1 MFRNSDKLLHLVLKE
16 LCKFAEKNVYKHYP
30 DVLKSLKWLSENT
43 KDMKFEY
50 TELYSLYTWY
60 KIDRP
65 KRKKD
70 KNDINNNPYIQ
81 KFLSSTSWRPNYLD
95 VFAGQIVYS
104 KYKLVDKI
112 MILFIMWL
120 TKGPTDTSMTHEFTD
135 WSKIK
140 NFSNTLI
147 NKI

>member
-1 MFRNSDKLLHLVLKE
+1 MMFRNSDKLLHLVLKE

-70 KNDINNNPYIQ
+70 KNDLGVSMMYYEQDTKMLARAVALRKFSKKLYKGGDYEPAIRSNQATQ
-81 KFLSSTSWRPNYLD
+81 KSIR
-95 VFAGQIVYS
+95 Q
-104 KYKLVDKI
+104 
-112 MILFIMWL
+112 
-120 TKGPTDTSMTHEFTD
+120 
-135 WSKIK
+135 
-140 NFSNTLI
+140 
-147 NKI
+147 NK

>member
-1 MFRNSDKLLHLVLKE
+1 MMFRNSDKLLHLVLKE

-70 KNDINNNPYIQ
+70 KNDLGVSMMYYEQDTKMLARAVALRKFSKKLYKGGDYEPAIGSNQATQ
-81 KFLSSTSWRPNYLD
+81 KSIR
-95 VFAGQIVYS
+95 Q
-104 KYKLVDKI
+104 
-112 MILFIMWL
+112 
-120 TKGPTDTSMTHEFTD
+120 
-135 WSKIK
+135 
-140 NFSNTLI
+140 
-147 NKI
+147 NK

>member
-70 KNDINNNPYIQ
+70 KNDLGVSMMYYEQDTKMLARAVALRKFSKKLYKGGDYEPAIRSNQATQ
-81 KFLSSTSWRPNYLD
+81 KSIR
-95 VFAGQIVYS
+95 Q
-104 KYKLVDKI
+104 
-112 MILFIMWL
+112 
-120 TKGPTDTSMTHEFTD
+120 
-135 WSKIK
+135 
-140 NFSNTLI
+140 
-147 NKI
+147 NK

>member
-70 KNDINNNPYIQ
+70 KNDLGVSMMYYEQDTKMLARAVALRKFSKKLYKGGDYEPAIGSNQATQ
-81 KFLSSTSWRPNYLD
+81 KSIR
-95 VFAGQIVYS
+95 Q
-104 KYKLVDKI
+104 
-112 MILFIMWL
+112 
-120 TKGPTDTSMTHEFTD
+120 
-135 WSKIK
+135 
-140 NFSNTLI
+140 
-147 NKI
+147 NK

>member
-1 MFRNSDKLLHLVLKE
+1 
-16 LCKFAEKNVYKHYP
+16 
-30 DVLKSLKWLSENT
+30 
-43 KDMKFEY
+43 
-50 TELYSLYTWY
+50 
-60 KIDRP
+60 
-65 KRKKD
+65 
-70 KNDINNNPYIQ
+70 
-81 KFLSSTSWRPNYLD
+81 
-95 VFAGQIVYS
+95 
-104 KYKLVDKI
+104 